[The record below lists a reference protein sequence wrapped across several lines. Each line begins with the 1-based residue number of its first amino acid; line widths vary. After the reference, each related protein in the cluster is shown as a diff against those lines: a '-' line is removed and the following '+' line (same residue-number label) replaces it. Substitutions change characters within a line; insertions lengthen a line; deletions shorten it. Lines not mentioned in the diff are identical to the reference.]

1 MSGKGGN
8 SRKNRHRFSNRK
20 DEHQKKKP
28 RQDNEN
34 PAVSKANNQPGIV
47 PEQKLE
53 KNREGSTAVSLQ
65 ERPKWT
71 APVLP
76 AYPIT
81 TPECPWCGK
90 PIKDIVTAISDK
102 VSGRPVHFD
111 CVLSRIV
118 EMENLNNNESI
129 CYIGGGRFGVIHY
142 NNPPDMRDFTV
153 KKILEWEVKEKVYE
167 WRRPIS
173 EYFSLT

>member
-1 MSGKGGN
+1 MSGRGGN
-8 SRKNRHRFSNRK
+8 NRRNRHRFSGRK
-20 DEHQKKKP
+20 EDHQKKKN
-28 RQDNEN
+28 RQEAEN
-34 PAVSKANNQPGIV
+34 QAVSKSGSQQGVVSEHKN
-47 PEQKLE
+47 E
-53 KNREGSTAVSLQ
+53 KKHPISSHD
-65 ERPKWT
+65 RPRWT
-71 APVLP
+71 APVHP

-90 PIKDIVTAISDK
+90 IIKDITTAISDK
-102 VSGRPVHFD
+102 ISGNPVHFD

-118 EMENLNNNESI
+118 EMENLNHNESI

-167 WRRPIS
+167 WRRPIC